1 MSRYNKVAIILI
13 IIEMVIILLGNYY
26 CISTYDNNDN
36 KLYRVEVKRMKND
49 IENGKAVQKNTP
61 SKKPEYAVDQ
71 TLYPHIISVRLF
83 DPNDKNSTPYTV
95 ESVRGKLYRFDY
107 KTDISYTP
115 VIYMNVVFGFMLVF
129 TIFIFIYIR
138 KSIIKPFAS
147 MESLAEELAKGNLS
161 KPVKEEKSKFFGK
174 FLWSMD
180 MLREKL
186 EQEKEKEMAYMKERK
201 TLMLSLSHD
210 IKTPLA
216 AIDLYTKA
224 LSSGLYDT
232 DEKKEEA
239 YNGIEKNLKELSN
252 YIEEITAAS
261 RDDFLMLEVKDDEV
275 YLGNVLT
282 RIEEYYNEKFSRLHT
297 EFTINKYDDM
307 LIIGDEDR
315 LVEVMQNV
323 LENAIKY
330 GDGRKV
336 EVLFSEEED
345 AKLIHIRNT
354 GEAPAEAEMIHL
366 FDSFYRGSNS
376 EKQKGSGLGLYIS
389 RQLMKRMDGDIYAT
403 RSDDG
408 FEAVIVAMKA

>member
-1 MSRYNKVAIILI
+1 
-13 IIEMVIILLGNYY
+13 
-26 CISTYDNNDN
+26 
-36 KLYRVEVKRMKND
+36 
-49 IENGKAVQKNTP
+49 
-61 SKKPEYAVDQ
+61 
-71 TLYPHIISVRLF
+71 
-83 DPNDKNSTPYTV
+83 
-95 ESVRGKLYRFDY
+95 
-107 KTDISYTP
+107 
-115 VIYMNVVFGFMLVF
+115 
-129 TIFIFIYIR
+129 
-138 KSIIKPFAS
+138 

-161 KPVKEEKSKFFGK
+161 KPVKEEKSKLFGK

-186 EQEKEKEMAYMKERK
+186 EQEKEKEMTYVKERK

-282 RIEEYYNEKFSRLHT
+282 RIEEYYHEKFSRLHT

-307 LIIGDEDR
+307 LIRGDEDR

-330 GDGRKV
+330 GDGKKISIS
-336 EVLFSEEED
+336 FSEEED
-345 AKLIHIRNT
+345 CKLIAVENT
-354 GEAPAEAEMIHL
+354 GCSLEESELSSI
-366 FDSFYRGSNS
+366 FDSFYRGSNTTNIR
-376 EKQKGSGLGLYIS
+376 GNGLGLYIVK
-389 RQLMKRMDGDIYAT
+389 QLMTKMDGDVFASIV
-403 RSDDG
+403 DG
-408 FEAVIVAMKA
+408 RFRVTLVVRKL